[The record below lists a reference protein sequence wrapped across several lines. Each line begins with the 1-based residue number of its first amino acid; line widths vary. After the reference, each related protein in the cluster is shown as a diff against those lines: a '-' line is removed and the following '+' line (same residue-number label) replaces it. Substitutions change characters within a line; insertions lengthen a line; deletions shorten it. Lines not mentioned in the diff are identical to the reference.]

1 MEIAVQQNAE
11 NAEESAYASDE
22 MTAQEEQMKNNV
34 NEQVFKVKGSDAT
47 VSQPKA
53 KPAKSHGHEVSPAE
67 VKYHWEMMIYR
78 NFSYFLKYNYQ

>member
-1 MEIAVQQNAE
+1 
-11 NAEESAYASDE
+11 
-22 MTAQEEQMKNNV
+22 MKNNV
-34 NEQVFKVKGSDAT
+34 NEQVFKVKGNDAA

-53 KPAKSHGHEVSPAE
+53 KPAISHGHEVSSAE